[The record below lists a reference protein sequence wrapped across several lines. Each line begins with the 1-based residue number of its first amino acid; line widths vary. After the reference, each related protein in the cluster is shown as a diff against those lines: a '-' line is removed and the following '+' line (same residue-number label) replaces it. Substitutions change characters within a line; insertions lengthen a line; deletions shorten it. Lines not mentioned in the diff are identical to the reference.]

1 MKMTPRVARLVMNL
15 WPPFAGAGIRI
26 QRIAPD
32 WHEVDVGLR
41 LRWFNRNAR
50 GVHFGGS
57 LYAMTDPFYMLL
69 LMRSL
74 GPDYVVWDKAGH
86 IDYLQPGRGRV
97 YARFTLDDATLAT
110 IRAAT
115 AHGDKYLPEL
125 TVDVVDEHGQVVAQ
139 VRKTLYVR
147 RKPGKPASA

>member
-41 LRWFNRNAR
+41 LGWLNRNAR

-57 LYAMTDPFYMLL
+57 LYAMTDPFYMLM
-69 LMRSL
+69 LMQLL
-74 GPDYVVWDKAGH
+74 GPEYNVWDKAASIEFIRPGTGR
-86 IDYLQPGRGRV
+86 LQ
-97 YARFTLDDATLAT
+97 ARFRLSPVQVEA
-110 IRAAT
+110 IRQAT
-115 AHGDKYLPEL
+115 AHGERHLPEF
-125 TVDVVDEHGQVVAQ
+125 TVDIVNEAGETVSR

-147 RKPGKPASA
+147 RHRPRG